1 MIRMVL
7 VMSVLAIVCIVAAA
21 ILHFQMPDSSLP
33 VVILGLAS
41 ATIVPAAI
49 ASSMLAG
56 RPSRVD
62 RFRNTLARRMPA
74 AYSGGFQRARTSSC
88 ALPSNRHRRS

>member
-7 VMSVLAIVCIVAAA
+7 VMSSLAIVCIVAAA
-21 ILHFQMPDSSLP
+21 VLHYQMPDSNLP

-49 ASSMLAG
+49 KSVSTYTELETKRQEAEIEAKQH
-56 RPSRVD
+56 RD
-62 RFRNTLARRMPA
+62 RADKLFEETQYLKKNP
-74 AYSGGFQRARTSSC
+74 
-88 ALPSNRHRRS
+88 PK

>member
-49 ASSMLAG
+49 KAVTTYTELEAQ
-56 RPSRVD
+56 RQKAEIEAKQHRD
-62 RFRNTLARRMPA
+62 RADKLFEETQSLKGIKP
-74 AYSGGFQRARTSSC
+74 
-88 ALPSNRHRRS
+88 PKNR

>member
-7 VMSVLAIVCIVAAA
+7 VMSALAIVCIVAAA

-49 ASSMLAG
+49 KAVTTYTELEAQ
-56 RPSRVD
+56 RQKAEIEAKQHRD
-62 RFRNTLARRMPA
+62 RADKLFEETQSLKGIKP
-74 AYSGGFQRARTSSC
+74 
-88 ALPSNRHRRS
+88 PKNR

>member
-7 VMSVLAIVCIVAAA
+7 VMSALAIVCIVAAA

-49 ASSMLAG
+49 KAVTAYTELEAQ
-56 RPSRVD
+56 RQKAEIEAEQHRD
-62 RFRNTLARRMPA
+62 RADKLFEETQSLKGIKPPKNP
-74 AYSGGFQRARTSSC
+74 
-88 ALPSNRHRRS
+88 